1 MHRRIFSQLV
11 GQLIKEGK
19 KDKAK
24 AALDYAEKVIPAVN
38 VPYDW
43 QNGAVQMAEAYYQL
57 GETAKADQ
65 MMKELADKSVE
76 YMTWYLSLDE
86 HRFILSA
93 QEFEYHWALLDRE
106 VKIMKQYKS
115 TQAEAYDA
123 KVEELYNLYVGRI
136 KS

>member
-1 MHRRIFSQLV
+1 M
-11 GQLIKEGK
+11 
-19 KDKAK
+19 
-24 AALDYAEKVIPAVN
+24 
-38 VPYDW
+38 PYDW